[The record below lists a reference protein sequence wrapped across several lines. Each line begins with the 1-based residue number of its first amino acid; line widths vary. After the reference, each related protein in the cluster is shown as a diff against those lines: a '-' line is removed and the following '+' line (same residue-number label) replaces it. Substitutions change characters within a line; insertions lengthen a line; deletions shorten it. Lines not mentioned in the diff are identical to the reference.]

1 MNNSIKFSRF
11 RQENLIARGIFRQ
24 EKSPAFSSSNPKT
37 KNKTILEIKMQF
49 SPEILFKD
57 AVPSW
62 RLFP

>member
-11 RQENLIARGIFRQ
+11 RQENLNVFKGFTHQ
-24 EKSPAFSSSNPKT
+24 KHPASASLKIKT
-37 KNKTILEIKMQF
+37 KNMTDLNIKIQF